1 MNKLEMLSLVELECQ
16 GMIKVIELN
25 RMGLESFDSV
35 FMRLN
40 VIKDLFSKL
49 LKDSKFMEKNNA
61 RFKEIELKI
70 QEFEYIKNGM
80 HRLNG
85 TSVDVRNIRIKGDNV
100 IADVDLVFE
109 ERTEN
114 FKDLEYDLD
123 KLLQEDKRNG

>member
-1 MNKLEMLSLVELECQ
+1 MKKQ
-16 GMIKVIELN
+16 DK
-25 RMGLESFDSV
+25 
-35 FMRLN
+35 
-40 VIKDLFSKL
+40 
-49 LKDSKFMEKNNA
+49 

-100 IADVDLVFE
+100 IADVDLIFE

-114 FKDLEYDLD
+114 FEDLEYDLD